1 MMVHLT
7 IDGQPV
13 EVEEGTTILQ
23 AAKKACIH
31 IPTLCYHED
40 LSIKAVC
47 RICVVEVEGQRLLPT
62 ACSTPVSEGMVVQTA
77 SPKVLK
83 ARRNILELIF
93 ARHPQEC
100 LVCPK
105 DGKCDLQKVAQDVGM
120 HLDIRY
126 DKQLRH
132 QKEDWSSPAIM
143 RNPQKC
149 ILCGRCMEVCNEIQG
164 INVLSK
170 ENRGFHTLIAPAYGE
185 KLADTN
191 CINCGQC
198 VQVCPTG
205 ALTVHYHTYGLYR
218 QKELGKKLIIQVAP
232 SVRITLAEA
241 LGEQPG
247 VVSTGRLVSALKR
260 LGFYKV
266 FDSDFS
272 ADLTIL
278 EEGTELLNR
287 LQNGGTLPMITSC
300 CPAWVKYCETYAP
313 EYTKHLSTAKSPQQM
328 FGAVIKTYFAQ
339 KKGIAPENIT
349 CVSIMPCMSKKRELT
364 LPGMD
369 SAGTGQD
376 IDYVLTTR
384 EICRLIKADHIDVSR
399 LPECD
404 FDDPLGEATGA
415 GVIFGASGGVLEAAL
430 RTAYHTVTGEN
441 PEIDEQSPLKV
452 LRQIGSFKELEIDIK
467 GVKLHC
473 AALSSLG
480 EARRLIQ
487 AMKRGECHYDF
498 VEVMACPGGC
508 INGGGQPIRP
518 SFQNKPKDCADRD
531 QCLRAY
537 DVNSAIRFSHENQA
551 VQTLYDEYLEAPL
564 SDRAHHLLHVEEY

>member
-1 MMVHLT
+1 MIHLI

-62 ACSTPVSEGMVVQTA
+62 ACSTPVAEGMVVQTA

-93 ARHPQEC
+93 ARHPQNC

-105 DGKCDLQKVAQDVGM
+105 SGKCDLQKVAQDLGM

-126 DKQLRH
+126 DTQIRH
-132 QKEDWSSPAIM
+132 QEEDWSSPAIM

-149 ILCGRCMEVCNEIQG
+149 ILCGRCLEMCNDIQG

-170 ENRGFHTLIAPAYGE
+170 ENRGFHTLVAPAYGE

-191 CINCGQC
+191 CIGCGQC

-205 ALTVHYHTYGLYR
+205 ALTVHYHTYGLMK

-241 LGEQPG
+241 LGEKPG

-272 ADLTIL
+272 ADLTIM
-278 EEGTELLNR
+278 EEGTELLHR
-287 LQNGGTLPMITSC
+287 LKNGGTLPMITSC

-313 EYTKHLSTAKSPQQM
+313 NLTDHLSTAKSPQQM
-328 FGAVIKTYFAQ
+328 FGAMIKTWFAERE
-339 KKGIAPENIT
+339 GIDPGEI
-349 CVSIMPCMSKKRELT
+349 CSVSVMPCTAKKFECTRPEMRDSGYQDVDISITVQELANLIRAGGIDFSE
-364 LPGMD
+364 LPD
-369 SAGTGQD
+369 T
-376 IDYVLTTR
+376 
-384 EICRLIKADHIDVSR
+384 
-399 LPECD
+399 P
-404 FDDPLGEATGA
+404 FDDPFGEGSGA
-415 GVIFGASGGVLEAAL
+415 GLIFGATGGVMEAAL
-430 RTAYHTVTGEN
+430 RTVYAVVTGQEMPRLEYTDVRGFKGIKESTVN
-441 PEIDEQSPLKV
+441 LNGTEIRVAVAHGIKNAKIL
-452 LRQIGSFKELEIDIK
+452 LEKIK
-467 GVKLHC
+467 GK
-473 AALSSLG
+473 G
-480 EARRLIQ
+480 
-487 AMKRGECHYDF
+487 
-498 VEVMACPGGC
+498 
-508 INGGGQPIRP
+508 
-518 SFQNKPKDCADRD
+518 
-531 QCLRAY
+531 
-537 DVNSAIRFSHENQA
+537 
-551 VQTLYDEYLEAPL
+551 
-564 SDRAHHLLHVEEY
+564 

>member
-266 FDSDFS
+266 FDSAVGKAPVSDRNTIS
-272 ADLTIL
+272 ACVYGAQSVTDGQAVKLRLLDPMAVAERIIPRNAVVV
-278 EEGTELLNR
+278 GTAKIQGER
-287 LQNGGTLPMITSC
+287 LDIGITSL
-300 CPAWVKYCETYAP
+300 
-313 EYTKHLSTAKSPQQM
+313 EYQGTIIP
-328 FGAVIKTYFAQ
+328 V
-339 KKGIAPENIT
+339 
-349 CVSIMPCMSKKRELT
+349 ELT
-364 LPGMD
+364 VYD
-369 SAGTGQD
+369 TDGQEG
-376 IDYVLTTR
+376 IFIPNSMEMNAVR
-384 EICRLIKADHIDVSR
+384 EVA
-399 LPECD
+399 
-404 FDDPLGEATGA
+404 ANM
-415 GVIFGASGGVLEAAL
+415 GG
-430 RTAYHTVTGEN
+430 
-441 PEIDEQSPLKV
+441 
-452 LRQIGSFKELEIDIK
+452 
-467 GVKLHC
+467 
-473 AALSSLG
+473 SLG
-480 EARRLIQ
+480 SSINISTDAGAQLASDLGKGLIQ
-487 AMKRGECHYDF
+487 GTSQYIAKKMRTVKVHLKAGYR
-498 VEVMACPGGC
+498 VMLY
-508 INGGGQPIRP
+508 Q
-518 SFQNKPKDCADRD
+518 DR
-531 QCLRAY
+531 
-537 DVNSAIRFSHENQA
+537 E
-551 VQTLYDEYLEAPL
+551 
-564 SDRAHHLLHVEEY
+564 

>member
-205 ALTVHYHTYGLYR
+205 ALTEHYHTYGLYR

-272 ADLTIL
+272 ADLTIM

-328 FGAVIKTYFAQ
+328 FGALIKTWFA
-339 KKGIAPENIT
+339 KREGIDPGEI
-349 CVSIMPCMSKKRELT
+349 CSVSVMPCTAKKFECTRPEMKDSGYQDVDISITVQELAALIRAGGIDFAE
-364 LPGMD
+364 LPD
-369 SAGTGQD
+369 T
-376 IDYVLTTR
+376 
-384 EICRLIKADHIDVSR
+384 
-399 LPECD
+399 P
-404 FDDPLGEATGA
+404 FDDPFGEGSGA
-415 GVIFGASGGVLEAAL
+415 GLIFGATGGVMEAAL
-430 RTAYHTVTGEN
+430 RTVYAVVTGKEMEHLDYTPVRGFEGIKESQVDLN
-441 PEIDEQSPLKV
+441 GRVIKVAVAHGIKNAKV
-452 LRQIGSFKELEIDIK
+452 LLEK
-467 GVKLHC
+467 VKNGT
-473 AALSSLG
+473 ADYQFI
-480 EARRLIQ
+480 EI
-487 AMKRGECHYDF
+487 
-498 VEVMACPGGC
+498 MACPGGC
-508 INGGGQPIRP
+508 IGGGGNP
-518 SFQNKPKDCADRD
+518 PKTWSIMEKRKK
-531 QCLRAY
+531 
-537 DVNSAIRFSHENQA
+537 AIYEAEAELPVRQSHKNPAIQKIYE
-551 VQTLYDEYLEAPL
+551 TYLGEPCGEL
-564 SDRAHHLLHVEEY
+564 SHKLLHTEYCNRQDLLQ

>member
-164 INVLSK
+164 INVLSN
-170 ENRGFHTLIAPAYGE
+170 ENR
-185 KLADTN
+185 
-191 CINCGQC
+191 
-198 VQVCPTG
+198 
-205 ALTVHYHTYGLYR
+205 
-218 QKELGKKLIIQVAP
+218 
-232 SVRITLAEA
+232 
-241 LGEQPG
+241 
-247 VVSTGRLVSALKR
+247 
-260 LGFYKV
+260 
-266 FDSDFS
+266 
-272 ADLTIL
+272 
-278 EEGTELLNR
+278 
-287 LQNGGTLPMITSC
+287 
-300 CPAWVKYCETYAP
+300 
-313 EYTKHLSTAKSPQQM
+313 
-328 FGAVIKTYFAQ
+328 
-339 KKGIAPENIT
+339 
-349 CVSIMPCMSKKRELT
+349 
-364 LPGMD
+364 
-369 SAGTGQD
+369 
-376 IDYVLTTR
+376 
-384 EICRLIKADHIDVSR
+384 
-399 LPECD
+399 
-404 FDDPLGEATGA
+404 
-415 GVIFGASGGVLEAAL
+415 
-430 RTAYHTVTGEN
+430 
-441 PEIDEQSPLKV
+441 
-452 LRQIGSFKELEIDIK
+452 
-467 GVKLHC
+467 
-473 AALSSLG
+473 
-480 EARRLIQ
+480 
-487 AMKRGECHYDF
+487 
-498 VEVMACPGGC
+498 
-508 INGGGQPIRP
+508 
-518 SFQNKPKDCADRD
+518 
-531 QCLRAY
+531 
-537 DVNSAIRFSHENQA
+537 
-551 VQTLYDEYLEAPL
+551 
-564 SDRAHHLLHVEEY
+564 